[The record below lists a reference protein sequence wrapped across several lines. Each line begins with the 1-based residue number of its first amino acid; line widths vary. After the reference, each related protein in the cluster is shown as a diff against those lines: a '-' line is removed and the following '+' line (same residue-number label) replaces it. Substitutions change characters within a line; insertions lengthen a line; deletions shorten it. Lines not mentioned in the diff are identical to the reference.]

1 MGWDKDPDVEHL
13 SQEEHRMQN
22 KELAHQ
28 AAEIDKEL
36 RDKAKGIFN
45 DANMD
50 EDEDEN
56 FNGYTSNGCESA
68 NESPEQ
74 TMKRPRIYRTG

>member
-1 MGWDKDPDVEHL
+1 MALLHI
-13 SQEEHRMQN
+13 
-22 KELAHQ
+22 ELARQ

-50 EDEDEN
+50 KDEDEN

-68 NESPEQ
+68 NKSITADYEK
-74 TMKRPRIYRTG
+74 T